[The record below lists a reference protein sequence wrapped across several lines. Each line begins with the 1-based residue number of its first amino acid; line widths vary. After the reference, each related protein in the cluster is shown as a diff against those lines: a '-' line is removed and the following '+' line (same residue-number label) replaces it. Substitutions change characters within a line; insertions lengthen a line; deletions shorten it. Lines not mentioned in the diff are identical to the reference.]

1 MRLRTHKQQPPRES
15 LSRRFLLCCCK
26 YLQPGSGPHI
36 RRAWC
41 HNLAMSEP
49 EASAQE
55 NEKYLQEFLQQQ
67 ESVMREFVRMTPEE
81 QEQSRLQMRAEG
93 LKTFVSQAGL
103 GEEVAQAL
111 LPFIAERDQARRR
124 LCVLAEV
131 LYLCE
136 STKSKPGLNPSEA
149 RLAML
154 LEQYEAAAEAER
166 ARDQAAAQALDQ
178 AVGWSRSPRLRS
190 FLLRSG
196 LIGDAL
202 WLSHTDL
209 MSPTGGGLSTGIV
222 REWNEKQTLPPEFSW
237 LLDGDDREAGGG

>member
-1 MRLRTHKQQPPRES
+1 
-15 LSRRFLLCCCK
+15 
-26 YLQPGSGPHI
+26 
-36 RRAWC
+36 
-41 HNLAMSEP
+41 MSEP

-124 LCVLAEV
+124 LCVLADV

-166 ARDQAAAQALDQ
+166 ARDQEAAQRLDQ
-178 AVGWSRSPRLRS
+178 AVGWSRSPRLKS